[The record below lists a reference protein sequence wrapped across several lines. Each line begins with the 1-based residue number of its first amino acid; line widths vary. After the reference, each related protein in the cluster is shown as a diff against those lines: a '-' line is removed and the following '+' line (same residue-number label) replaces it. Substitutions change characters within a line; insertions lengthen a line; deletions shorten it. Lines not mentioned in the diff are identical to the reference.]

1 MYFGD
6 LVSVSKAL
14 WFSLFCLNVL
24 YPLNKIDMTTSTK
37 RSNVFHN
44 AYLRYIAHRH
54 TYISIV
60 FNFPQKNKVNIN
72 LSGPHTRNKVSIL
85 SCYRAPTY
93 ILYVK
98 RLLWPLDLEE
108 CCCSSKCSMRRLLE

>member
-60 FNFPQKNKVNIN
+60 FNFPQKIK
-72 LSGPHTRNKVSIL
+72 LTSIYL
-85 SCYRAPTY
+85 GHILETKYQSYRAIVLLHTY
-93 ILYVK
+93 
-98 RLLWPLDLEE
+98 
-108 CCCSSKCSMRRLLE
+108 CM